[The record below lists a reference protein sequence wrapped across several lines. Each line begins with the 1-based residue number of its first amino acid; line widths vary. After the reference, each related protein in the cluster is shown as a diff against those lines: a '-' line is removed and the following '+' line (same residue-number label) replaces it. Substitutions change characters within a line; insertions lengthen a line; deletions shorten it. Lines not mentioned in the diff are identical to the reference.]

1 MHKSLV
7 IIDACVRQA
16 DSRTLR
22 IAEPILEALC
32 PRFDKVYRY
41 HLPQMRG
48 VAPLTPKTFAER
60 GAGQVPAWAVKAARR
75 IASADAIV
83 IAAPFWDM
91 GIPALLKCF
100 LEQVSLFGITF
111 DDNGKTCVGLCKG
124 APVLFVTT
132 RGMDIRT
139 GSVREQAS
147 PYLKALASLWGLGKV
162 TTIAATN
169 LDYSSPEELAAK
181 IQAAVREGLDTLP
194 SLMA

>member
-7 IIDACVRQA
+7 IIDACVRQD

-22 IAEPILEALC
+22 IAEPVLEALC
-32 PRFDKVYRY
+32 PRFDNVYRY
-41 HLPQMRG
+41 NLPKMRG
-48 VAPLTPKTFAER
+48 LAPITPKSFAER
-60 GAGQVPAWAVKAARR
+60 GAGKIPAWAVKAARR

-91 GIPALLKCF
+91 GIPAVLKCF

-124 APVLFVTT
+124 APVLFITT

-162 TTIAATN
+162 TTIAAPN
-169 LDYSSPEELAAK
+169 LDYSSPEEIEAK
-181 IQAAVREGLDTLP
+181 IQSAVREGLDTLP

>member
-22 IAEPILEALC
+22 IAEPVLEALC
-32 PRFDKVYRY
+32 PRFDNVYRY
-41 HLPQMRG
+41 NLPQMRG
-48 VAPLTPKTFAER
+48 LAPITPKTFAER
-60 GAGQVPAWAVKAARR
+60 GAGKIPAWALKAARR
-75 IASADAIV
+75 IASADTIV

-91 GIPALLKCF
+91 GIPAVLKCF

-124 APVLFVTT
+124 APVLFITT
-132 RGMDIRT
+132 RGMDIQT

-162 TTIAATN
+162 TTIAAAN
-169 LDYSSPEELAAK
+169 LDYSSPDEIEVK
-181 IQAAVREGLDTLP
+181 IQSAVREGLAWLR
-194 SLMA
+194 

>member
-22 IAEPILEALC
+22 IAEPVLEALS
-32 PRFDKVYRY
+32 PRFGNVYRY
-41 HLPQMRG
+41 NLPKMRG
-48 VAPLTPKTFAER
+48 LAPITPKSFAER
-60 GAGQVPAWAVKAARR
+60 GAGKIPAWALKAARR
-75 IASADAIV
+75 IASADTIV

-91 GIPALLKCF
+91 GIPAVLKCF

-124 APVLFVTT
+124 APVLFITT
-132 RGMDIRT
+132 RGMDIQT
-139 GSVREQAS
+139 GSLREQAS

-162 TTIAATN
+162 TTIAAAN
-169 LDYSSPEELAAK
+169 LDYSSPEEIEAK
-181 IQAAVREGLDTLP
+181 IQSAVLEGLAWLR
-194 SLMA
+194 

>member
-41 HLPQMRG
+41 HRPRMRG

-60 GAGQVPAWAVKAARR
+60 GAGQVPAWAVKVARR

-91 GIPALLKCF
+91 GIPAVLKCF

-111 DDNGKTCVGLCKG
+111 DDNGKTCIGLCKG
-124 APVLFVTT
+124 APVLFITT

-139 GSVREQAS
+139 GSLREQAS

-162 TTIAATN
+162 TTIAAAN
-169 LDYSSPEELAAK
+169 LDYSSPKEIEAK
-181 IQAAVREGLDTLP
+181 IQSAVLEGLAWLR
-194 SLMA
+194 

>member
-22 IAEPILEALC
+22 IAEPILEALS
-32 PRFDKVYRY
+32 PRFGNVYRY
-41 HLPQMRG
+41 NLPKMRG
-48 VAPLTPKTFAER
+48 LAPITPKSFAER
-60 GAGQVPAWAVKAARR
+60 GAGKIPAWALKAARR
-75 IASADAIV
+75 IASADTIV

-91 GIPALLKCF
+91 GIPAVLKCF

-124 APVLFVTT
+124 APVLFITT
-132 RGMDIRT
+132 RGMDIQT
-139 GSVREQAS
+139 GSLREQAS

-162 TTIAATN
+162 TTIAAAN
-169 LDYSSPEELAAK
+169 LDYSSPEEIEAK
-181 IQAAVREGLDTLP
+181 IQSAVLEGLAWLR
-194 SLMA
+194 